1 MKRFPDG
8 GGVALTF
15 GLVSGARAQS
25 GNVAT
30 GPDPEFVR
38 DVESEKAAKHELE
51 VARHYFKNK
60 KAYYAA
66 FKRSEE
72 LAVGYPEFYKIDEV
86 LYIAG
91 MSSLYLS
98 EGKGKQK
105 PPASTPEKLEE
116 FSPENMRV
124 TARDYLTR
132 LVNDYPKSNFLKE
145 AKEALSRLGEAK
157 RRPRINSSSSD
168 RARAGRARPSRSTLF
183 ISHSRRT
190 QTGVIARG
198 RFGGVRRGR
207 DAVR

>member
-1 MKRFPDG
+1 MKRFTLTMCG
-8 GGVALTF
+8 LALTL

-25 GNVAT
+25 GTVAA
-30 GPDPEFVR
+30 GPDPTAVR
-38 DVESEKAAKHELE
+38 DVESEQAAKHELE

-66 FKRSEE
+66 FKRCEE
-72 LAVGYPEFYKIDEV
+72 LAAGYPEFYKIDEV

-105 PPASTPEKLEE
+105 PPASTPEKADE
-116 FSPENMRV
+116 FSPENMRA

-157 RRPRINSSSSD
+157 PEAGKAPR
-168 RARAGRARPSRSTLF
+168 L
-183 ISHSRRT
+183 
-190 QTGVIARG
+190 QQ
-198 RFGGVRRGR
+198 
-207 DAVR
+207 